1 MQAGSRMARERGF
14 TYITV
19 MTVVALL
26 GIGLAALG
34 PMWADDAQRQREQ
47 ELLRVGALYAG
58 AIAAYREVSPGS
70 VKRYPPN
77 LESLVLDTRFVG
89 TRRHLRKLYADPL
102 LPSRP
107 WGLLR
112 DADGGVQGVFSQD
125 DRVPLMRASLDFGVL
140 RLPVAQRYADWKFIP
155 KDAP

>member
-1 MQAGSRMARERGF
+1 MQTGSRIASQRGF
-14 TYITV
+14 TYITM

-47 ELLRVGALYAG
+47 ELLRVGALYAS

-70 VKRYPPN
+70 LKRYPPN

-112 DADGGVQGVFSQD
+112 DADGGVRGVFSED
-125 DRVPLMRASLDFGVL
+125 DRVPLLRASLDVGVR
-140 RLPVAQRYADWKFIP
+140 RLPAAQRYADWKFMP